1 MKDSIKVYSLP
12 SCSMCKMLKREL
24 DKNSIVYTVCEDKDE
39 MRKLNITSVPV
50 LSINGEHF
58 SFKDASSSSPF
69 NLKRDVSIKSRFL
82 SGFKSFPM

>member
-24 DKNSIVYTVCEDKDE
+24 DNNSIVYTVCEDKDE

-58 SFKDASSSSPF
+58 SFKDA
-69 NLKRDVSIKSRFL
+69 LKKIKQGER
-82 SGFKSFPM
+82 K